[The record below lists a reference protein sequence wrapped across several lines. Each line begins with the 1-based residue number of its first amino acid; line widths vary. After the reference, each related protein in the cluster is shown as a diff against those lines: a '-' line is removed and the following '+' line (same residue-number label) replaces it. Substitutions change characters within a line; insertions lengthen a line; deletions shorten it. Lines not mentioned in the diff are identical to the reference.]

1 MSKKIVVYE
10 NGMPVK
16 PTQKITLAEGVATV
30 KEILED
36 FRILI
41 QFDDPKVRPNF
52 RELQPNEIGA
62 KVVELE
68 LPKPPLGLRPRFI
81 WVAARIEEIRE
92 AITRYEAAKHQ
103 VPRAWRSELAAL
115 ENSVF
120 VPITEP
126 TEDINEF
133 TQHVQ
138 YQPAY
143 SVEQLNQMSKDVLPF
158 LEGLG
163 DIDVEVIDGQL
174 VNVARNQN
182 DVLTAK
188 FEGKQKNFAYLCA
201 FLLNNAR
208 NILLKRV

>member
-10 NGMPVK
+10 NGDPVR
-16 PTQKITLAEGVATV
+16 PTQKVTLSEGVATI
-30 KEILED
+30 KELLED
-36 FRILI
+36 FRILV

-52 RELQPNEIGA
+52 RELKPEEMGA
-62 KVVELE
+62 RIVELE
-68 LPKPPLGLRPRFI
+68 LPKPPLGLRPRSI

-92 AITRYEAAKHQ
+92 AIARYEEAKYQ
-103 VPRAWRSELAAL
+103 VPRAWRAELAAL
-115 ENSVF
+115 QNSVF

-133 TQHVQ
+133 TKRVQ

-143 SVEQLNQMSKDVLPF
+143 SVEQLNQMTKDVLPF
-158 LEGLG
+158 LEQLTYF
-163 DIDVEVIDGQL
+163 DVEVIDGQL
-174 VNVARNQN
+174 VNVALNRK

-188 FEGKQKNFAYLCA
+188 FQPQYKNFAYLCA

-208 NILLKRV
+208 NILVGKA